1 MEAHFGVLEAEQWWP
16 AVVTKVWASGEM
28 DVRYDDGD
36 VELKK
41 PASRVRALQPSAAK
55 AGPSEAVAAAVA
67 AAVAEAVAAKPA
79 TKGGAKKG
87 KGPAKAGAGAQAAA
101 SAWPRHPLGGPGSQP

>member
-1 MEAHFGVLEAEQWWP
+1 MEAHFASPTPTPTAEQVEAHFGVLEAEQWWP

-41 PASRVRALQPSAAK
+41 ACLP
-55 AGPSEAVAAAVA
+55 
-67 AAVAEAVAAKPA
+67 
-79 TKGGAKKG
+79 
-87 KGPAKAGAGAQAAA
+87 
-101 SAWPRHPLGGPGSQP
+101 